1 MDAVQLR
8 RLPCHLSGHRGG
20 HAVRCGADVLETF
33 ERRFYSGSSSGLGGG
48 RFMRRRPMIEQL
60 TRHSSAVVR
69 DWARTLLPQFDE
81 LIAQRALLDRVGA
94 EAFE

>member
-1 MDAVQLR
+1 
-8 RLPCHLSGHRGG
+8 
-20 HAVRCGADVLETF
+20 
-33 ERRFYSGSSSGLGGG
+33 
-48 RFMRRRPMIEQL
+48 MIEQL